1 MHVGHSWQALV
12 KEVAVYEHFV
22 TELGHS
28 NTEFGPYA
36 SEVNANAAKE
46 ILKEMSS
53 DELQQIF
60 GRPVNQT
67 CLKTQGWPKV
77 GADNK
82 PVTRYEL
89 IVVN

>member
-1 MHVGHSWQALV
+1 MQTGDSWSALV
-12 KEVAVYEHFV
+12 KEVAVYEYFV

-36 SEVNANAAKE
+36 SAVNANAAKE

-67 CLKTQGWPKV
+67 CLKIQGWPKV
-77 GADNK
+77 GANNI

-89 IVVN
+89 NVIN